1 MKAKTIVVVFLTV
14 LITVVLMQNA
24 DEVKFK
30 VLFWELYL
38 PKLVIMTGVAAVGII
53 LGFMMGSSS
62 GSNQNNINNL
72 NQNNQPPY
80 DTLSREDRD
89 YISD

>member
-1 MKAKTIVVVFLTV
+1 MRAKTLFVVVLTV
-14 LITVVLMQNA
+14 LITVVLMQNS

-30 VLFWELYL
+30 VLFWEMYL
-38 PKLVIMTGVAAVGII
+38 PKLVIMTGVAAIGII

-62 GSNQNNINNL
+62 KLKQSNINYSDHHD
-72 NQNNQPPY
+72 QPPY
-80 DTLSREDRD
+80 DTLSQEDRD